1 MPPWLIPREI
11 RQVDKETIQKGVDL
25 ILKGLGL
32 DLQSEGLKDTPS
44 RVANFY
50 SEFFAGKDEDPKA
63 ALKLYHAD
71 NRDELIIAR
80 DISFF
85 SMCEHHLL
93 PFFGKVHLAYIPE
106 NNTITGFSRLV
117 RVVELISRRPQIQER
132 MTTEIADTLV
142 EVLHPK
148 GVLVVV
154 EAEQLCLTMRGLR
167 QPGIKTISSAVRGA
181 LKNEA
186 TRQEALILIKSL

>member
-1 MPPWLIPREI
+1 M
-11 RQVDKETIQKGVDL
+11 DKAVIQKGIELVL
-25 ILKGLGL
+25 EGLGV
-32 DLQSEGLKDTPS
+32 DRKSEGLKDTAS

-50 SEFFAGKDEDPKA
+50 GEFFAGKDDDPRA
-63 ALKLYHAD
+63 SLKTYHAE

-132 MTTEIADTLV
+132 MTTEIADTIV
-142 EVLHPK
+142 DVLHPK
-148 GVLVVV
+148 GILVIV
-154 EAEQLCLTMRGLR
+154 EAEQLCLTMRGLG
-167 QPGIKTISSAVRGA
+167 QPGVRTISSAVRGA
-181 LKNEA
+181 LRNEA
-186 TRQEALILIKSL
+186 TRQEALTLIKSH

>member
-1 MPPWLIPREI
+1 MDKAAI
-11 RQVDKETIQKGVDL
+11 RKGVEL
-25 ILKGLGL
+25 ILQGLEL
-32 DLQSEGLKDTPS
+32 DCHSEGLRDTAS

-50 SEFFAGKDEDPKA
+50 SEFFADKDEDPKV
-63 ALKLYHAD
+63 ALKLYHAE

-80 DISFF
+80 DIAFF

-117 RVVELISRRPQIQER
+117 RVVDVISRRPQIQER
-132 MTTEIADTLV
+132 MTTEIADTIV
-142 EVLHPK
+142 DVLKPK
-148 GVLVVV
+148 GALVVV

-167 QPGIKTISSAVRGA
+167 QPGIRTISSAVRGA
-181 LKNEA
+181 LRNEA
-186 TRQEALILIKSL
+186 TRQEALILIKSI

>member
-1 MPPWLIPREI
+1 M
-11 RQVDKETIQKGVDL
+11 DKAKISRGVELVLD
-25 ILKGLGL
+25 GLGL
-32 DLQSEGLKDTPS
+32 DRSSEGLRDTAS
-44 RVANFY
+44 RVADFY
-50 SEFFAGKDEDPKA
+50 YEFFSGLKEDPRTS
-63 ALKLYHAD
+63 LKLYHAE
-71 NRDELIIAR
+71 NRDELIIAK

-106 NNTITGFSRLV
+106 NNSVTGFSRLI

-132 MTTEIADTLV
+132 MTTQIADTIN

-167 QPGIKTISSAVRGA
+167 QPGVKTVSSAIRGD
-181 LKNEA
+181 LRNEA
-186 TRQEALILIKSL
+186 TRQEALILIKSIRE

>member
-1 MPPWLIPREI
+1 M
-11 RQVDKETIQKGVDL
+11 DKAAIQKGVDL
-25 ILKGLGL
+25 ILQGLGV
-32 DLQSEGLKDTPS
+32 DHQAEGLKDTS
-44 RVANFY
+44 TRVANFY
-50 SEFFAGKDEDPKA
+50 SEFFAGMNEDPKA
-63 ALKLYHAD
+63 SLKLYHAE

-117 RVVELISRRPQIQER
+117 RVVEILSHRPQIQER
-132 MTTEIADTLV
+132 MTTEIADTIV
-142 EVLHPK
+142 DVLHPK

-167 QPGIKTISSAVRGA
+167 QPGIRTISSAVRGA

-186 TRQEALILIKSL
+186 TRQEALTLMKST